1 MIDKALAIGSMFDWI
16 TPIVAYIQKRRGKMV
31 DYVIPENRIDELAQ
45 MEELVDVHFMQYVG
59 DYIVFSIY
67 KEDIETVI
75 SFFSNIK
82 E

>member
-1 MIDKALAIGSMFDWI
+1 MIDKSLAIGSMFDWI

-31 DYVIPENRIDELAQ
+31 DYVIPGNRIDELAQ
-45 MEELVDVHFMQYVG
+45 IEELVDVHFMQYVG

-67 KEDIETVI
+67 KEDVETVN
-75 SFFSNIK
+75 SFFSNTK